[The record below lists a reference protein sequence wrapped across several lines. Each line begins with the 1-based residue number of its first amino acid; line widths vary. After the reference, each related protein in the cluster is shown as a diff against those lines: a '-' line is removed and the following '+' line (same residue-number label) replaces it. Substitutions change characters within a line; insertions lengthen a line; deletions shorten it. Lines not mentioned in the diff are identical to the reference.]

1 MLDLPC
7 YEGGKR
13 DALTLTN
20 SLNAGMNANLNV
32 NMDMGSIKEPQSR
45 LRKWTTVDSISAN
58 TSLDQNAS
66 KNGKFKPGC
75 AEQASGGGVVL
86 CCVVLSVLKCM
97 KKTSPYQGFIT
108 SAPPPPRPP
117 GHPCPEAQ
125 L

>member
-1 MLDLPC
+1 M
-7 YEGGKR
+7 
-13 DALTLTN
+13 LTLTN

-75 AEQASGGGVVL
+75 AEQASGGALAL
-86 CCVVLSVLKCM
+86 CCVIGFEVCEENISISGFYFG
-97 KKTSPYQGFIT
+97 SPQG
-108 SAPPPPRPP
+108 PPQP